1 MSRLI
6 QQPDSFANA
15 FASGAIQVARWAA
28 IPMVGLAFLSSRY
41 AIRPLEPFFL
51 FGGFFVA
58 GVLLGGLCSTVSL
71 IWQGIVHRWF
81 SQR

>member
-1 MSRLI
+1 MRRLI

-15 FASGAIQVARWAA
+15 FVSGASKVARRAVV
-28 IPMVGLAFLSSRY
+28 PMVGLAFLSSHY

-51 FGGFFVA
+51 FGGFFVV
-58 GVLLGGLCSTVSL
+58 GVLLGGLCSTVPM
-71 IWQGIVHRWF
+71 IWQGVVHRWF

>member
-1 MSRLI
+1 MRRLI

-15 FASGAIQVARWAA
+15 FVSGASHVARWAA
-28 IPMVGLAFLSSRY
+28 VPMVGLAFLSSRY

-51 FGGFFVA
+51 FGGFLVA
-58 GVLLGGLCSTVSL
+58 GVLLGGFCGTVPL

>member
-1 MSRLI
+1 MI
-6 QQPDSFANA
+6 VFAV
-15 FASGAIQVARWAA
+15 I
-28 IPMVGLAFLSSRY
+28 SSRY

-51 FGGFFVA
+51 FGGFFVV
-58 GVLLGGLCSTVSL
+58 GVLCGGLCCTIPL

>member
-1 MSRLI
+1 MRRLI
-6 QQPDSFANA
+6 QQPDSFVNA
-15 FASGAIQVARWAA
+15 FVSGASHVARWTL
-28 IPMVGLAFLSSRY
+28 IPMVVLAFLSSRY

-58 GVLLGGLCSTVSL
+58 GVVLAGFCSTIPL